1 MPIYDYRCVACGFKC
16 EVILE
21 SAGQKQ
27 MELICVDCG
36 GVMKADAISTFSLL
50 SASQTAAIFEKPL
63 SHKGSCGHGH
73 HCRCAIKSRHPNP
86 FQAQI
91 DAGFSGNVSE

>member
-1 MPIYDYRCVACGFKC
+1 MPIYNYRCGTCGTET

-21 SAGQKQ
+21 SADQKQ

-50 SASQTAAIFEKPL
+50 SASQTAAISEKPL
-63 SHKGSCGHGH
+63 SHKDSCGHGH

-91 DAGFSGNVSE
+91 DAAFSGNGSE